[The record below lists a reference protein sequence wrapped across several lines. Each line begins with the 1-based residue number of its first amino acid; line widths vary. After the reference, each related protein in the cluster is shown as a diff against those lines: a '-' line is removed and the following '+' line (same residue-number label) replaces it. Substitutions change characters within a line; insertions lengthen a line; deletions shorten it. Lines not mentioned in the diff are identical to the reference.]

1 MRQDLPPH
9 LGFPFLYFQLLAY
22 AVIAVE
28 EKVKKYLLDIIPDK
42 VRALKERHRE
52 CAEKYRSYWDT
63 MPDRFAR
70 MFEKDPGETLEK
82 FLSLR
87 DEECAWREADFITR
101 DLYLDNFIAREL
113 ARELKKELDAMEVP
127 EKELAEAAG
136 PGEDSP
142 APEDVQGLL
151 KENIRLKKAV
161 EDLVRK
167 IEECDREK
175 EELRAELSK
184 QKKAAKKTESKKAA
198 EERRELELRVA
209 NAEGRLKML
218 KKDIDRLEMYSKGL
232 EERLQRCLMRREAR
246 KLMRMAGILRVGL
259 RIGMLTPA
267 LAADEVGINL
277 DTTYDY
283 IRELREIGMLK
294 RARRG
299 HYVLV
304 GEIKEEGLEEEIAL
318 RLARKK
324 EEATGSRGR

>member
-1 MRQDLPPH
+1 MH
-9 LGFPFLYFQLLAY
+9 

-28 EKVKKYLLDIIPDK
+28 EKVKNYLLGIIPDK
-42 VRALKERHRE
+42 VRALRERHRE
-52 CAEKYRSYWDT
+52 CAERYPSYWET

-70 MFEKDPGETLEK
+70 MLEKNPGETLER

-127 EKELAEAAG
+127 EKEPAGAAG
-136 PGEDSP
+136 HGGDAAASE
-142 APEDVQGLL
+142 EVQVLL
-151 KENIRLKKAV
+151 KENVRLKGKV

-167 IEECDREK
+167 IEECEKEK

-184 QKKAAKKTESKKAA
+184 QRKTARKEESKKAA

-218 KKDIDRLEMYSKGL
+218 SRDYERLEMYSKGL
-232 EERLQRCLMRREAR
+232 EKRLQKCLMRREAR
-246 KLMRMAGILRVGL
+246 KLMRMAEILRVGQ
-259 RIGMLTPA
+259 RIGMVTPA
-267 LAADEVGINL
+267 LAADEAGINI

-299 HYVLV
+299 HYVLTA
-304 GEIKEEGLEEEIAL
+304 EIKDEGLEEEIAL

-324 EEATGSRGR
+324 EEATKAKKSGEEG